1 MILRYILIT
10 LICVSF
16 FAPSITARDAKLER
30 MHSTCA
36 QMLDKF
42 DYDGL
47 TKQAAQYI
55 EQANKHGDKRDQAY
69 AYFYAGAAALFTN
82 QVNQAHDYLD
92 RTRKMGA
99 ELENDSLMALSLNSI
114 GIYEATVNMN
124 MYLAQWYFMESLKH
138 AKRSDYIKL
147 EGSIYGNMC
156 TIAQMQQDTTVI
168 GYARECYQFG
178 IREKNPHVEFLGAL
192 HLGEIHHLKGELDSA
207 TIYISQAIEVCKKH
221 DFKDIAI
228 AYVELADI
236 LFDKGQ
242 LADAERY
249 AEMAIKMAEENS
261 NKMVLANAYDR
272 MARICHE
279 KKLYQE
285 SNRWLERELETGE
298 TLELVK
304 SQIYELMALNYE
316 AMGNKDEALRCMTR
330 AKELA
335 DSTNASDREHMK
347 RERDMS
353 FSIIDQERQ
362 LEFNRRQL
370 QNRSIIIGSLI
381 ALVLLLGYILW
392 ISIRNLR
399 RRNALYKNIVR
410 QQMESIEREKELN
423 SRIKE
428 LETTPSL
435 HEEMKQPLI
444 GDEGNDSAV
453 SGIATPSEKS
463 RRIYNEVCRLMEE
476 ERLYTDSQLN
486 RESLAQMV
494 GTNKSYLTNIISE
507 CSGGMNLSQFI
518 NQYRLQEAI
527 RMLSDKQHIDYP
539 LKQLAADFGFGSIST
554 FYKLFQDK
562 VGMSPSAYRKSFIE
576 VVK

>member
-1 MILRYILIT
+1 
-10 LICVSF
+10 
-16 FAPSITARDAKLER
+16 
-30 MHSTCA
+30 
-36 QMLDKF
+36 
-42 DYDGL
+42 
-47 TKQAAQYI
+47 
-55 EQANKHGDKRDQAY
+55 
-69 AYFYAGAAALFTN
+69 
-82 QVNQAHDYLD
+82 
-92 RTRKMGA
+92 
-99 ELENDSLMALSLNSI
+99 
-114 GIYEATVNMN
+114 
-124 MYLAQWYFMESLKH
+124 
-138 AKRSDYIKL
+138 
-147 EGSIYGNMC
+147 
-156 TIAQMQQDTTVI
+156 
-168 GYARECYQFG
+168 
-178 IREKNPHVEFLGAL
+178 
-192 HLGEIHHLKGELDSA
+192 
-207 TIYISQAIEVCKKH
+207 
-221 DFKDIAI
+221 
-228 AYVELADI
+228 
-236 LFDKGQ
+236 
-242 LADAERY
+242 
-249 AEMAIKMAEENS
+249 
-261 NKMVLANAYDR
+261 
-272 MARICHE
+272 
-279 KKLYQE
+279 
-285 SNRWLERELETGE
+285 
-298 TLELVK
+298 
-304 SQIYELMALNYE
+304 MALNYE

-435 HEEMKQPLI
+435 HEEMKQDLI
-444 GDEGNDSAV
+444 VDEGNDSEV

-539 LKQLAADFGFGSIST
+539 LKQLAADLGFGSIST